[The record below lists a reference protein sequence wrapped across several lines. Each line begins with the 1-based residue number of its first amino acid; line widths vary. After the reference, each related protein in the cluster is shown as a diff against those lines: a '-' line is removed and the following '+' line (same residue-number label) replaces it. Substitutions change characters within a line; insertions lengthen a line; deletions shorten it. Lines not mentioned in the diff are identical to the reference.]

1 MNKIHWAKSLN
12 NFKNKIFE
20 ESIFQVAKQKQA
32 FIGCLIK
39 TSSMFSMD
47 LTETLRK
54 HIELAE
60 K

>member
-1 MNKIHWAKSLN
+1 MNKIHWVNTLN

-20 ESIFQVAKQKQA
+20 ESIFQAAKQKQA

-39 TSSMFSMD
+39 TSSMFSMK

-54 HIELAE
+54 YIERAE